1 MLDIKQIRKD
11 REAIEAKLRT
21 KVPDCSLTTVC
32 ALDEELRRLKTY
44 VEQLKATR
52 NGLSKQI
59 GEKKRLNQPAEEL
72 LVETARMADEIH
84 ATDTRVM
91 ELEKLLHHELST
103 LPNLPMEGTKVSSD
117 PKENEFVKGYGQQP
131 TFTFPPKHH
140 LELNEQL
147 YLFDF
152 KRAAKISGSGWP
164 AYRGMG
170 ARLEWALLQYM
181 VNVHVRKGFEFWLP
195 PLLVRE
201 STAFASGQLPK
212 FKNQQFAVHD
222 DDYLLY
228 LIPTAEVPLN
238 GLHTGEIIPES
249 ALPLKY
255 CAYTP
260 CFRREAGAAGEKE
273 RGLIRMHQFNKVE
286 MFLFCTPEQ
295 SQGCFDLMLESA
307 EEILQG
313 LGLHYRVMRLVTGD
327 MSFAAAQTFDVE
339 VYLPG
344 QERYYEVS
352 SISNCTDYQARRSDT
367 RYREAKE
374 DKLQFVHTLNGSGL
388 ATSRLLVALLEN
400 FQNEDGSVNLPNVLK
415 PFLGVDKLTPQ
426 KREWA

>member
-1 MLDIKQIRKD
+1 MLDIKQIRKE

-21 KVPDCSLTTVC
+21 KVPDCSLSAVC
-32 ALDEELRRLKTY
+32 AIDDELRRLKPH

-52 NGLSKQI
+52 NNLSKQI
-59 GEKKRLNQPAEEL
+59 GEKKRLNVQADDLLAQTAQMAE
-72 LVETARMADEIH
+72 EIH
-84 ATDTRVM
+84 ATDTRIM
-91 ELEKLLHHELST
+91 ELERQLHHELST
-103 LPNLPMEGTKVSSD
+103 LPNLPMDDIKVSMD
-117 PKENEFVKGYGQQP
+117 PKENECIKDWGKKP
-131 TFTFPPKHH
+131 TFSFPPKHH
-140 LELNEQL
+140 LELNERL

-164 AYRGMG
+164 AYRGWG

-181 VNVHVRKGFEFWLP
+181 VSVHVRKGFEFWLP

-201 STAFASGQLPK
+201 ATAFASGQLPK
-212 FKNQQFAVHD
+212 FTHQQFAIHD

-228 LIPTAEVPLN
+228 LIPTAEVSLN
-238 GLHTGEIIPES
+238 GLHTGELLPET

-286 MFLFCTPEQ
+286 MFMFCTPEQ

-327 MSFAAAQTFDVE
+327 MSFAAAETIDVE

-352 SISNCTDYQARRSDT
+352 SISQCTDYQARRSDT
-367 RYREAKE
+367 RYRGND
-374 DKLQFVHTLNGSGL
+374 DKLHFVHTLNGSGL

-400 FQNEDGSVNLPNVLK
+400 FQHEDGSVDLPAILK
-415 PFLGVDKLTPQ
+415 PYLGVDKLTPEV
-426 KREWA
+426 RAWT

>member
-11 REAIEAKLRT
+11 RQAIEAKLRT
-21 KVPDCSLTTVC
+21 KVPDCSLSSVC
-32 ALDEELRRLKTY
+32 ALDDELRRIKAH

-59 GEKKRLNQPAEEL
+59 GEKKRLNQQADDLLAES
-72 LVETARMADEIH
+72 AQMADEIH
-84 ATDTRVM
+84 ATDTRVA
-91 ELEKLLHHELST
+91 ELEKQLHNELAA
-103 LPNLPMEGTKVSSD
+103 LPNLPMDDIKVSLD
-117 PKENEFVKGYGQQP
+117 PKDNVFLKDFSKKP
-131 TFTFPPKHH
+131 TFNFTPKHH
-140 LELNEQL
+140 LDLNEKL

-164 AYRGMG
+164 AYRGLG

-181 VNVHVRKGFEFWLP
+181 VSIHIRKGFEFWLP

-212 FKNQQFAVHD
+212 FTHQQFAIHD

-228 LIPTAEVPLN
+228 LIPTAEVSLN

-313 LGLHYRVMRLVTGD
+313 LNLHYRVMRLVTGD
-327 MSFAAAQTFDVE
+327 MSFAAAQTIDVE

-367 RYREAKE
+367 RYRAGTD

-400 FQNEDGSVNLPNVLK
+400 FQHEDGSVDIPKVLQ
-415 PFLGVDKLTPQ
+415 PYLGIDKLTPHT
-426 KREWA
+426 RAWA